1 MKHSLLMEKIQLYP
15 MLKRKAH
22 NKFLNYAFPIL
33 GFIPISVCAL
43 INYVHYFLSIIPIA
57 IACFLIKKKTDIYE
71 YDTKEEL
78 LTQQAINTIL
88 ENKEEAQKLQLSY
101 ECMMFS
107 QNQFEVSMLNIQ
119 NAKSLIEALVPL
131 IPLYQQMNLANFNI
145 DELKQLKE
153 SLIEKK
159 LKEAKH
165 NQDILHAKSNNK
177 DEIFNT
183 TKTLTASL

>member
-1 MKHSLLMEKIQLYP
+1 
-15 MLKRKAH
+15 
-22 NKFLNYAFPIL
+22 
-33 GFIPISVCAL
+33 
-43 INYVHYFLSIIPIA
+43 
-57 IACFLIKKKTDIYE
+57 
-71 YDTKEEL
+71 
-78 LTQQAINTIL
+78 
-88 ENKEEAQKLQLSY
+88 
-101 ECMMFS
+101 MMFS